1 MPEPTV
7 TVTSLVS
14 PPAAGTTVQ
23 AQIDSYLKASDTVGD
38 ALDRPLS
45 SLAAE
50 TPETPAPP
58 VSTTPVSPAAT
69 HKHPSTLTKWA
80 TALGITDAEINEM
93 STPDLSS
100 AVTAIRQLATFSQPA
115 PEPKAPVPSTPAP
128 ELGLKWSAKADS
140 IIDPEWR
147 EEFATAVAP
156 LVAEIK
162 RLQGLEAELGGVKT
176 HLGQQ
181 EHRRTMRG
189 IDGVF
194 QKLGAGYE
202 GVFGTG
208 GVEDVAKDSPEWEA
222 RVATIRAAESMPGNF
237 LKNLEAKAKALYGR
251 FATSDGE
258 PASKIKARDP
268 QTGRIA
274 KAEETAEEWA
284 AATVGK
290 PTNRLPAPEPK
301 GERRAAKAIQ
311 QLAAQNGRVVN
322 GTIDDLD
329 GFPD

>member
-1 MPEPTV
+1 MAEQTV
-7 TVTSLVS
+7 TVS
-14 PPAAGTTVQ
+14 PPIPPSAGTTVQ
-23 AQIDSYLKASDTVGD
+23 AQIDSYLKASDTVSD

-45 SLAAE
+45 NLAAE
-50 TPETPAPP
+50 TTETPAPP
-58 VSTTPVSPAAT
+58 VPTAPVSPAAT

-115 PEPKAPVPSTPAP
+115 PDAKAPVPPTPAP

-162 RLQGLEAELGGVKT
+162 RLQGLEAELGGVKN

-202 GVFGTG
+202 GVFGVG

-237 LKNLEAKAKALYGR
+237 LKNLEAKAKSLYGR
-251 FATSDGE
+251 FAGVIATT
-258 PASKIKARDP
+258 PAAGTPRDAK
-268 QTGRIA
+268 TG
-274 KAEETAEEWA
+274 KFTAEETAEEWA